1 MAPRPE
7 QNRGRA
13 RLVLAAALA
22 LELGATF
29 AWPASDHP
37 GWALLLHTVASPAFA
52 LSLLALLP
60 PPYGAPSRL
69 SAAVLGL
76 IGFFLPVLG
85 MIGLLLTLPWALSR
99 QRVELERPWVEVQVP
114 DLPYRPLFLGETP
127 LRAAE
132 GALAEVLRHAGDPD
146 KRVAAVMALRHM
158 DDRLAMPLL
167 RIALKDPVDDVRLLA
182 YAMLDK
188 KDQAIAKR
196 IQERQGALVGAELR
210 QQFFLRRY
218 LAQDYWE
225 MAYLGLATGDVLGF
239 VLEQA
244 ALHLAEALKIRED
257 AGARFLLGRVR
268 LRQKRPVEAQAELE
282 QARVGGLPD
291 PTILPY
297 LAEAAFLARRYGEVQ
312 VHLRNLESR
321 FVQRPPL
328 DAVVS
333 YWTEVRP

>member
-1 MAPRPE
+1 
-7 QNRGRA
+7 
-13 RLVLAAALA
+13 
-22 LELGATF
+22 
-29 AWPASDHP
+29 
-37 GWALLLHTVASPAFA
+37 LLLHAVASPAFGLA
-52 LSLLALLP
+52 LLALLP
-60 PPYGAPSRL
+60 APYDAPSRL

-76 IGFFLPVLG
+76 LTFFLPVLG
-85 MIGLLLTLPWALSR
+85 MIGLLCTLPWALLR
-99 QRVELERPWVEVQVP
+99 QRVETERPWVEVQVP

-196 IQERQGALVGAELR
+196 IQERQLALAKAEVR

-244 ALHLAEALKIRED
+244 ALHLDEALKLRED

-268 LRQKRPVEAQAELE
+268 LRQKRPTEAQAELE
-282 QARVGGLPD
+282 QAKAGGLPD

-297 LAEAAFLARRYGEVQ
+297 LAEAAFLAGRYDQVQ

-328 DAVVS
+328 DAVVG
-333 YWTEVRP
+333 YWTEVHS

>member
-7 QNRGRA
+7 RTRGRA
-13 RLVLAAALA
+13 LGVLITALVLEFGAAW
-22 LELGATF
+22 
-29 AWPASDHP
+29 AWPVHPHP
-37 GWALLLHTVASPAFA
+37 GWALLLHLAASPAFG

-60 PPYGAPSRL
+60 GPYGAPSRL
-69 SAAVLGL
+69 SAGVLSL
-76 IGFFLPVLG
+76 LAFFLPVLG
-85 MIGLLLTLPWALSR
+85 MIGLLLTLPWALLR
-99 QRVELERPWVEVQVP
+99 QRVEAERPWVEVQVP

-196 IQERQGALVGAELR
+196 IQERQAALAGAEAR

-257 AGARFLLGRVR
+257 AGARFLLGRVH
-268 LRQKRPVEAQAELE
+268 LRQKRPIEAQVELE
-282 QARVGGLPD
+282 RARAGGLPD

-297 LAEAAFLARRYGEVQ
+297 LAEAAFLAGRYDQVQ
-312 VHLRNLESR
+312 VHLQNLESR

-333 YWTEVRP
+333 YWTEARS